1 MEFLFV
7 QWFGLDNDKIGGWK
21 SKKLHQIS
29 FIQGDAAFGFVD
41 PTDIIRAIHLIPRFS
56 EGRTKDLLG
65 PSFARSVL
73 EKDED
78 WVQYCVNM

>member
-7 QWFGLDNDKIGGWK
+7 WWFGLDNDKIGGWK
-21 SKKLHQIS
+21 TKKLHQIG
-29 FIQGDAAFGFVD
+29 FVQGNAAFGFVN
-41 PTDIIRAIHLIPRFS
+41 PSDIIHAIHLIPQFS
-56 EGRTKDLLG
+56 EGHTKDILG

-78 WVQYCVNM
+78 WVWYCVNM